1 MFARL
6 VLAAALIGA
15 STASALASDAAPRR
29 HEAALIGLADA
40 SPSSTAIPAANSA
53 AAVHGGWRPYS
64 LTACALALGVLAG
77 TLTSGLAAIPLAVG
91 VLASTSFHAGLFA
104 CF

>member
-6 VLAAALIGA
+6 VLAAGLIGA
-15 STASALASDAAPRR
+15 STASALAADVAPRQ
-29 HEAALIGLADA
+29 HDVALLGLAYA
-40 SPSSTAIPAANSA
+40 SPSINAIPAANSS

-64 LTACALALGVLAG
+64 LTACALAIGVLAG
-77 TLTSGLAAIPLAVG
+77 TLTSGLAAIPLAAG
-91 VLASTSFHAGLFA
+91 VLVSTSFHAGLFA